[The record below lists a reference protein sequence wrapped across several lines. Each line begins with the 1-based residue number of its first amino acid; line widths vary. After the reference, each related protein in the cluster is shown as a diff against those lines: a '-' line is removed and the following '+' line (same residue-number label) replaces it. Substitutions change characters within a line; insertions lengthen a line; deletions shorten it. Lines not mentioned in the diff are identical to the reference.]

1 MADMVDIEL
10 IIDEQYIEPKVTIHA
25 DAKTE
30 HVLKI
35 IEAIENASEVE
46 LHSVPVYSEGKLEY
60 ISQRDIMRIH
70 TEGRHIIIDTED
82 RSFTVKNSLSSM
94 EEKLNGKKFIRIS
107 QSEII
112 NIYKVKH
119 FDVSLSGTIMIEF
132 TNGVKTYASRR
143 YIKAIKEFLNKE
155 GKDNE

>member
-10 IIDEQYIEPKVTIHA
+10 IIDEQYTEPKVTIHA

-30 HVLKI
+30 QVLKI
-35 IEAIENASEVE
+35 IEAIESASEVE
-46 LHSVPVYSEGKLEY
+46 LHSVPVYSDGKLEY
-60 ISQRDIMRIH
+60 ISQRDIMRVR
-70 TEGRHIIIDTED
+70 TEGRHIAIDTEN
-82 RSFTVKNSLSSM
+82 RSYNVKKTLSSM
-94 EEKLNGKKFIRIS
+94 EEELDGKKFIRIS

-132 TNGVKTYASRR
+132 VNGVKTYASRR
-143 YIKAIKEFLNKE
+143 YIKSIKEFLNKE